1 MKKALVGVL
10 LFIIIAI
17 AAVVYYVFTNI
28 DHLVKTAIEKYGSQ
42 ATQTAVR
49 VDKVNIHLTKGT
61 GSVSGLA
68 VANPPGFA
76 QPNIFSLG
84 EINVGI
90 DIKSLNQQPYVIND
104 ITIRQPQVFVDM
116 NNDKKINL
124 NELKKNIQP
133 GAPKEKAPSQTGKEP
148 RLIIHHILFTN
159 GTINATIAPLN
170 NKEYTLKL
178 PTLNMDNLGGT
189 NGATPTELSREILS
203 RLIDHAQQEF
213 KSKGVTAIEEFKS
226 KAQEKIESEKSK
238 LKGQG
243 KQKLEQEKEKLK
255 NKLKGLTQPN

>member
-42 ATQTAVR
+42 ATQ
-49 VDKVNIHLTKGT
+49 T

-133 GAPKEKAPSQTGKEP
+133 GAPKE
-148 RLIIHHILFTN
+148 RVYHRVCHIL
-159 GTINATIAPLN
+159 
-170 NKEYTLKL
+170 KE
-178 PTLNMDNLGGT
+178 
-189 NGATPTELSREILS
+189 
-203 RLIDHAQQEF
+203 
-213 KSKGVTAIEEFKS
+213 
-226 KAQEKIESEKSK
+226 
-238 LKGQG
+238 
-243 KQKLEQEKEKLK
+243 
-255 NKLKGLTQPN
+255 